1 MRQFRSF
8 LGIELP
14 TFGAPEVKG
23 EIAGNLQKAAF
34 KGAVLFGSSEFE
46 TTLTH
51 SLTNSRPSVTAKIVA
66 PRVSLADVGIHSE
79 RPKDVPSEGESKPDF
94 GEFLFSAKPLPFDA
108 LGAIDLLVSVHLD
121 SLKGENFVLEKLDF
135 DMSLDHGKLQIA
147 PAKLTYENGSV
158 SIDFTVNAFGPNPE
172 MALKATA
179 EDVDIGAVLARFYEK
194 PFVEGQLNLVVDLH
208 SAGNSPREIAEA
220 LKGEFGIA
228 LEKGKI
234 KRQVEFMGADAVDFL
249 MAVRSSKQYR
259 DLNCLFLDFTLE
271 QGVGRSEVIYIDTPD
286 MFVRGRGQI
295 DLHTE
300 TIDLVLQPKPKKD
313 LWGTTSPVTI
323 KGPILDPQVQKI
335 PFREAVKLYGEIA
348 MPMVFLPARG
358 LGYLW
363 YLIKKDASDE
373 SPCIGMRPE
382 NNNPDEAR

>member
-1 MRQFRSF
+1 
-8 LGIELP
+8 
-14 TFGAPEVKG
+14 
-23 EIAGNLQKAAF
+23 
-34 KGAVLFGSSEFE
+34 
-46 TTLTH
+46 
-51 SLTNSRPSVTAKIVA
+51 
-66 PRVSLADVGIHSE
+66 LADVGIHSE

-208 SAGNSPREIAEA
+208 SAGNSPREIAKA

-335 PFREAVKLYGEIA
+335 PFREAVELYGEIA